1 MKKQFS
7 YDLTCN
13 KIYKDELT
21 TKLKDLKIPYF
32 LELRDDLLYDI
43 NFDCDSDNLLESNN
57 NYIGSLFDNEA
68 KQYKSLSSCYL
79 DSLLVSIEN
88 SHYYDNVEFQYRIV
102 CDEIGIIDIVDG
114 LNYLVPEELEV
125 VKSDGIYSIS
135 YKSERLDYF
144 PESTDHLQIEI
155 MNMNTYRCLRKF
167 SNERVEEL
175 LSTKS
180 AA

>member
-32 LELRDDLLYDI
+32 LELRDDLLYDMS
-43 NFDCDSDNLLESNN
+43 FDCDSDNLLEPNN
-57 NYIGSLFDNEA
+57 NLFGLMFDNEA